1 MKKMTDK
8 RKKEILKLI
17 NNLYFEF
24 GTKNPLRLCK
34 GLGIEVVSANIE
46 MKGLYTEVFSSK
58 LIIIQNLLD
67 DFAKLFVVGHELFH
81 ALEHDCEQV
90 RFFRECTSFKTNI
103 YEEEANFLVDRYSS
117 GGGVDRFSE
126 GDPGLGVVDEC
137 YFIRLRRGAGILGQ
151 DVS

>member
-17 NNLYFEF
+17 NDLHFEF
-24 GTKNPLRLCK
+24 GTKNPIRLCN
-34 GLGIEVVSANIE
+34 GLGIDVVSANIE

-90 RFFRECTSFKTNI
+90 RFFREYTGFKTNI
-103 YEEEANFLVDRYSS
+103 H
-117 GGGVDRFSE
+117 
-126 GDPGLGVVDEC
+126 LG
-137 YFIRLRRGAGILGQ
+137 
-151 DVS
+151 S

>member
-1 MKKMTDK
+1 MKKMTEK

-17 NNLYFEF
+17 DNLYFEY

-34 GLGIEVVSANIE
+34 GLGIDIVSANIE

-67 DFAKLFVVGHELFH
+67 GFAKLFVVAHELFH

-90 RFFRECTSFKTNI
+90 RFFRECTGFKTNI
-103 YEEEANFLVDRYSS
+103 YEEEANFFATYLLRESIS
-117 GGGVDRFSE
+117 FHQ
-126 GDPGLGVVDEC
+126 DEIADWEIAEELEK
-137 YFIRLRRGAGILGQ
+137 YLSL
-151 DVS
+151 

>member
-1 MKKMTDK
+1 MKKMIEK

-17 NNLYFEF
+17 DNLYFEY

-34 GLGIEVVSANIE
+34 GLGIDIVSANIE

-67 DFAKLFVVGHELFH
+67 GFAKLFVVAHELFH

-90 RFFRECTSFKTNI
+90 RFFRECTGFKTNI
-103 YEEEANFLVDRYSS
+103 YEEEANFFATYLLRESIS
-117 GGGVDRFSE
+117 FHQ
-126 GDPGLGVVDEC
+126 DEIADWEIAEELEK
-137 YFIRLRRGAGILGQ
+137 YLSL
-151 DVS
+151 

>member
-17 NNLYFEF
+17 NDLYFEF

-67 DFAKLFVVGHELFH
+67 DFAKLFVIGHELFH

-90 RFFRECTSFKTNI
+90 RFFREYTSFKTNL
-103 YEEEANFLVDRYSS
+103 YEEEANYFATHLLEDCIPFHLLE
-117 GGGVDRFSE
+117 DCIPFHQ
-126 GDPGLGVVDEC
+126 DEIADLEIAEELEK
-137 YFIRLRRGAGILGQ
+137 YLDI
-151 DVS
+151 

>member
-17 NNLYFEF
+17 NDLHFEF
-24 GTKNPLRLCK
+24 GTKNPIRLCN
-34 GLGIEVVSANIE
+34 GLGIDVVSANIE

-81 ALEHDCEQV
+81 AL
-90 RFFRECTSFKTNI
+90 
-103 YEEEANFLVDRYSS
+103 
-117 GGGVDRFSE
+117 
-126 GDPGLGVVDEC
+126 
-137 YFIRLRRGAGILGQ
+137 
-151 DVS
+151 

>member
-17 NNLYFEF
+17 NDLHFEF
-24 GTKNPLRLCK
+24 GTKNPIRLCK
-34 GLGIEVVSANIE
+34 GLGIELVSANIE

-90 RFFRECTSFKTNI
+90 RFLENVLVLKLISMRRKQTSLPL
-103 YEEEANFLVDRYSS
+103 NF
-117 GGGVDRFSE
+117 
-126 GDPGLGVVDEC
+126 
-137 YFIRLRRGAGILGQ
+137 
-151 DVS
+151 

>member
-17 NNLYFEF
+17 NDLHFEF
-24 GTKNPLRLCK
+24 GTKNPIRLCK
-34 GLGIEVVSANIE
+34 GLGIELVSANIE

-58 LIIIQNLLD
+58 LIIQNLLD

-90 RFFRECTSFKTNI
+90 RFFRECTGFKTNI
-103 YEEEANFLVDRYSS
+103 YEEEANFFATQLLKD
-117 GGGVDRFSE
+117 FI
-126 GDPGLGVVDEC
+126 PFHQDEIADFEIAEELEK
-137 YFIRLRRGAGILGQ
+137 YL
-151 DVS
+151 DM

>member
-17 NNLYFEF
+17 NDLYFEF

-90 RFFRECTSFKTNI
+90 RFFRECTGFKTNI
-103 YEEEANFLVDRYSS
+103 YEEEANFFATQLLEDCIS
-117 GGGVDRFSE
+117 FQQ
-126 GDPGLGVVDEC
+126 DEIADLEIAEELEK
-137 YFIRLRRGAGILGQ
+137 YLDI
-151 DVS
+151 

>member
-17 NNLYFEF
+17 NDLYFEF

-67 DFAKLFVVGHELFH
+67 DFAKLFVIGHELFH

-90 RFFRECTSFKTNI
+90 RFFRECTSFKTNL
-103 YEEEANFLVDRYSS
+103 YEEEANYFLFSLYFTNIIYS
-117 GGGVDRFSE
+117 
-126 GDPGLGVVDEC
+126 
-137 YFIRLRRGAGILGQ
+137 YIFILSNNFFKFLQ
-151 DVS
+151 TFYKFYL